1 MSLPAARDE
10 YTVRDSMGSYR
21 TRLHLNVFARATG
34 EQSLFIAAGEHCRVF
49 VITGNAVLITQSFL
63 FFFNINNPTSAIL
76 SVRHCSRCSLPADA
90 KLSAWMRAV
99 KQRPLCIQHFSFN
112 LHGRHI
118 VCRVR
123 FSLAYI
129 FRDAYN
135 LFGRVFRPR

>member
-21 TRLHLNVFARATG
+21 TRLHLNALARATG

-49 VITGNAVLITQSFL
+49 VITGNAVLITQSFYSSSIL
-63 FFFNINNPTSAIL
+63 TIPLQRFSPSAIVSTLASNGCKVISVDARGQATAAGVSSISL
-76 SVRHCSRCSLPADA
+76 SSY
-90 KLSAWMRAV
+90 
-99 KQRPLCIQHFSFN
+99 
-112 LHGRHI
+112 HGRHI